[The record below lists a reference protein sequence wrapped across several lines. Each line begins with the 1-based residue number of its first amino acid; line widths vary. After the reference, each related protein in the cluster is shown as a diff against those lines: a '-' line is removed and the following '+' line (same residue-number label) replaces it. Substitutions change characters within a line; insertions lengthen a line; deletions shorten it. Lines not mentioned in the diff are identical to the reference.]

1 MRQVGE
7 PEVPLPAMFCP
18 PTMELGVDISALNAV
33 YMRNVPP
40 TPANYAQRSGRAG
53 RSGQAALIVTYCA
66 AQGPHDQY
74 YFERPTAM
82 VRGVVRPP
90 TLELANRDLVE
101 AHLHAVWLA
110 ESGAA
115 LQSDIPHILDLETNG
130 LPVKEA
136 IVEAFTEPDLAPR
149 ASRSMVRIL
158 MSIDDALKNGSAQ
171 ICTTITKV

>member
-1 MRQVGE
+1 
-7 PEVPLPAMFCP
+7 
-18 PTMELGVDISALNAV
+18 
-33 YMRNVPP
+33 
-40 TPANYAQRSGRAG
+40 
-53 RSGQAALIVTYCA
+53 
-66 AQGPHDQY
+66 
-74 YFERPTAM
+74 M

-158 MSIDDALKNGSAQ
+158 MSIDAELTPTAAPWAKAREAFATATARDRTPTSVPDSARR
-171 ICTTITKV
+171 